1 MHHLMNADLK
11 EISREFADKNAAEA
25 ANFVRSLASES
36 ERAAVVLGAAKLDSL
51 LELLLKRCLL
61 PCPGGKDD
69 LLDTE
74 RPLGTFSARICAAY
88 RLGLID
94 KDFEYS
100 LQVIRKIRNSFAH
113 SIENEALSKSSHH
126 DRLFEVAKILK
137 GYEGVELLAS
147 SVTQERSNISKDFAI
162 FCGVLGVLLIGLSI
176 AAHISEPVKP
186 TLTFKLR

>member
-1 MHHLMNADLK
+1 MKTSMNAISLK
-11 EISREFADKNAAEA
+11 FLDKNAAEVA
-25 ANFVRSLASES
+25 TFRRSLATES

-61 PCPGGKDD
+61 PCSGGKDD

-74 RPLGTFSARICAAY
+74 RPLGTFSARISVAY

-113 SIENEALSKSSHH
+113 SIENETLAKASHH

-137 GYEGVELLAS
+137 GYGGVELMTS
-147 SVTQERSNISKDFAI
+147 SETSKMAALSKDFATFI
-162 FCGVLGVLLIGLSI
+162 SVLSVLIIGLSM
-176 AAHISEPVKP
+176 AAEVSEPVKP
-186 TLTFKLR
+186 TQTFKLR